1 MFKRVFLLLCLISLG
16 QVVFGFSIKGINFI
30 ENKSGTKVTIIHDFS
45 KPLHYNVVVNN
56 GRLFVVEVEGINEV
70 KTNVPVINTEEV
82 QSFNAEVVD
91 GNVRL
96 TFLLKDNVKAKV
108 LSEGKNLSFI
118 FFPVKTRVAINSIEV
133 DDVLDNLTVVK
144 LSCDKKPYYSIQ
156 KENNTITMVL
166 HNCVLNKNVKVPAGV
181 NVAQVEGDVILKV
194 KKDVD
199 KVGTRVKYSNNN
211 LILYVGDEVKAA
223 EETTPDK
230 ITGEDNQPQ
239 YAFLTKTIEGG
250 QKKYVGEKIG
260 LIDIKDIDIRDL
272 LRYIADFAG
281 LNLIVDSSVQGTATY
296 RFKNIP
302 WDQALDIILKDKGL
316 GSELQ
321 NGVLRVATLEKF
333 RKEAEERRKLKEE
346 KELAVDTQTIAKSLS
361 YAKAKDVEPILKSF
375 LSKRGQIIIDERTNT
390 VIITD
395 IPKKIP
401 PILEMI
407 DLLDRANAQVLI
419 EARIVETKKVFA
431 REIGIQWGFTGIY
444 DSSLGTQTGM
454 SFPNTIRIGG
464 TVNPVD
470 GSIGAIG
477 SGYAVNLPAINT
489 TSSIGLML
497 GNVLGS
503 FSLDMVLSAMENE
516 GMGRILSRPH
526 VVAQNNKTAVIESGA
541 RIPIQTIQNNTVTV
555 KYINASLKLEV
566 TPQITA
572 EGTIIMDL
580 NVKKE
585 EPDWTHT
592 VQGNPTIIT
601 RNANTQV
608 LVKDGGTTV
617 IGGIFQVNDQN
628 SNDYVPGLHN
638 IPLLSWLFRHKLQ
651 SSENNELLIFIT
663 PKIVK

>member
-1 MFKRVFLLLCLISLG
+1 MFKRVFLLLCLISLS
-16 QVVFGFSIKGINFI
+16 QVVFGFSIKGVNFV
-30 ENKSGTKVTIIHDFS
+30 ENKSGTKVTVIHDS
-45 KPLHYNVVVNN
+45 AKPLHYNVVVND
-56 GRLFVVEVEGINEV
+56 GRLFVVEVEGKADIASE
-70 KTNVPVINTEEV
+70 VPVINTEEV
-82 QSFNAEVVD
+82 LSFNIESVD
-91 GNVRL
+91 NAVRF
-96 TFLLKDNVKAKV
+96 TFLLKDNVKAKI
-108 LSEGKNLSFI
+108 LDGKRSLSFV
-118 FFPVKTRVAINSIEV
+118 FFPVKNKTLIKSIDV
-133 DDVLDNLTVVK
+133 DNVLDNLTLIK
-144 LSCDKKPYYSIQ
+144 FSCNKKPYYTID
-156 KENNTITMVL
+156 KGKNTVTMVL
-166 HNCVLNKNVKVPAGV
+166 HNAKLSGSFEELNGIKVSQLDDDVIVKVS
-181 NVAQVEGDVILKV
+181 
-194 KKDVD
+194 KDVEHLA
-199 KVGTRVKYSNNN
+199 TRVKFKNNN
-211 LILYVGDEVKAA
+211 LLLYVGEEVNAA
-223 EETTPDK
+223 QATTPEEV
-230 ITGEDNQPQ
+230 TGSNAEPQ
-239 YAFLTKTIEGG
+239 YAFLTKTIAGG

-281 LNLIVDSSVQGTATY
+281 LNLIVDSSVEGTATY

-321 NGVLRVATLEKF
+321 NGVLRVATLDKF

-361 YAKAKDVEPILKSF
+361 YAKAKEVEPILKSF
-375 LSKRGQIIIDERTNT
+375 LSKRGQIIVDERTNT

-407 DLLDRANAQVLI
+407 DLLDRANTQVLI

-431 REIGIQWGFTGIY
+431 KEIGIQWGFTGIY

-454 SFPNTIRIGG
+454 SFPNTIRVGG
-464 TVNPVD
+464 TVNPTD
-470 GSIGAIG
+470 GSIGDIG

-628 SNDYVPGLHN
+628 SNDYVPGLRN
-638 IPLLSWLFRHKLQ
+638 IPLLSWLFRHKLE

>member
-1 MFKRVFLLLCLISLG
+1 MFKRVFLLLCLISLS
-16 QVVFGFSIKGINFI
+16 QVVFGFSIKGINFV
-30 ENKSGTKVTIIHDFS
+30 ENKSGTKVTVIHDS
-45 KPLHYNVVVNN
+45 NNPLHYNIVTNN
-56 GRLFVVEVEGINEV
+56 GRLFVVEIEGIGNI
-70 KTNVPVINTEEV
+70 KTEVPVINTEEV
-82 QSFNAEVVD
+82 MSFNAEPIDDVI
-91 GNVRL
+91 RL

-108 LSEGKNLSFI
+108 LNNPRTLSFI
-118 FFPVKTRVAINSIEV
+118 FYPVKDKTTIKSIDVE
-133 DDVLDNLTVVK
+133 DVLDNLTLVK
-144 LSCDKKPYYSIQ
+144 FACNKKPYYTIE
-156 KENNTITMVL
+156 KDNNIVTLVL
-166 HNCVLNKNVKVPAGV
+166 HNASLATNINDIKGVKVS
-181 NVAQVEGDVILKV
+181 QLDDDVIVKV
-194 KKDVD
+194 QKDVEHLS
-199 KVGTRVKYSNNN
+199 TRVKFSNNS
-211 LILYVGDEVKAA
+211 LLLYVGEQVQAA
-223 EETTPDK
+223 QETTPEQV
-230 ITGEDNQPQ
+230 TGNEELQ
-239 YAFLTKTIEGG
+239 YAFLTKTIAGG

-281 LNLIVDSSVQGTATY
+281 LNLIVDSSVEGTATY
-296 RFKNIP
+296 RFKDIP

-321 NGVLRVATLEKF
+321 NGVLRVATLDKF

-361 YAKAKDVEPILKSF
+361 YAKAKEVEPILKSF
-375 LSKRGQIIIDERTNT
+375 LSKRGQIIVDERTNT

-407 DLLDRANAQVLI
+407 DLLDRANTQVLI

-431 REIGIQWGFTGIY
+431 KEIGIQWGFTGIY

-454 SFPNTIRIGG
+454 SFPNTIRVGG
-464 TVNPVD
+464 TVNPAD
-470 GSIGAIG
+470 GTLGPIG
-477 SGYAVNLPAINT
+477 SGYAVNLPAVNT

-541 RIPIQTIQNNTVTV
+541 RIPIQTVQNNTVTV

-628 SNDYVPGLHN
+628 SNDYVPGLRN
-638 IPLLSWLFRHKLQ
+638 IPLISWLFRHKLE

>member
-1 MFKRVFLLLCLISLG
+1 MFKRVFLLLCLISLSH
-16 QVVFGFSIKGINFI
+16 VVFGFSIKGVNFV
-30 ENKSGTKVTIIHDFS
+30 ENKSGTKVTVIHDS
-45 KPLHYNVVVNN
+45 DKPLHYSVIANDE
-56 GRLFVVEVEGINEV
+56 RLFVVEVEGISNINGEV
-70 KTNVPVINTEEV
+70 PIINTEEV
-82 QSFNAEVVD
+82 TSFNVEPVD
-91 GNVRL
+91 NNLRF
-96 TFLLKDNVKAKV
+96 TFLLKNGVKAKV
-108 LSEGKNLSFI
+108 INKNRTLSFI
-118 FFPVKTRVAINSIEV
+118 FYPVKNKTFIKSV
-133 DDVLDNLTVVK
+133 DVEDVLDNLTLVK
-144 LSCDKKPYYSIQ
+144 FACNKKPYYTVEKDKSVV
-156 KENNTITMVL
+156 TMVL
-166 HNCVLNKNVKVPAGV
+166 HNVSLAKGISDVKGVSIRQLGDDVVVKVKRD
-181 NVAQVEGDVILKV
+181 VEHLS
-194 KKDVD
+194 
-199 KVGTRVKYSNNN
+199 TRVKFVNNR
-211 LILYVGDEVKAA
+211 LLLYVGEQVQAA
-223 EETTPDK
+223 EKTTPDEV
-230 ITGEDNQPQ
+230 TGGNEPQ
-239 YAFLTKTIEGG
+239 YAFLTKTIAGG

-321 NGVLRVATLEKF
+321 NGVLRVATLDKF

-346 KELAVDTQTIAKSLS
+346 KELSVDTQTIAKSLS
-361 YAKAKDVEPILKSF
+361 YAKAKDAEPILKSF
-375 LSKRGQIIIDERTNT
+375 LSKRGQIIVDERTNT

-407 DLLDRANAQVLI
+407 DLLDRANTQVLI

-431 REIGIQWGFTGIY
+431 KEIGIQWGFTGIY

-454 SFPNTIRIGG
+454 SFPNTIRVGG
-464 TVNPVD
+464 TVNPAD

-477 SGYAVNLPAINT
+477 SGYAVNLPAVNT
-489 TSSIGLML
+489 TSSLGLML

-601 RNANTQV
+601 RNANTEV

-638 IPLLSWLFRHKLQ
+638 IPLLSWLFKHKLQ

>member
-1 MFKRVFLLLCLISLG
+1 MFKRIFLLLCVISLS
-16 QVVFGFSIKGINFI
+16 QVIFGFSIKGVNFV
-30 ENKSGTKVTIIHDFS
+30 ENRSGTKVTVIHDS
-45 KPLHYNVVVNN
+45 NQPLRYQVLAKDH
-56 GRLFVVEVEGINEV
+56 GLFVVEVEGIGQFAGE
-70 KTNVPVINTEEV
+70 VPVINTEEV
-82 QSFNAEVVD
+82 KSFNAEQVD
-91 GNVRL
+91 NAVRF
-96 TFLLKDNVKAKV
+96 TFLTRDNVKGKV
-108 LSEGKNLSFI
+108 INDNKLLSFV
-118 FFPVKTRVAINSIEV
+118 FFKAKSGVEIKSV
-133 DDVLDNLTVVK
+133 DVEKLLDNLTVVK
-144 LSCDKKPYYSIQ
+144 MACNKKPYYSLDKKSDTIVLTVHNA
-156 KENNTITMVL
+156 KLESNVENSDNIEI
-166 HNCVLNKNVKVPAGV
+166 N
-181 NVAQVEGDVILKV
+181 QVDGDVVVKV
-194 KKDVD
+194 KKDFPNISS
-199 KVGTRVKYSNNN
+199 RVKFAKNN
-211 LILYVGDEVKAA
+211 LILYVGEELKAA
-223 EETTPDK
+223 ETANPDEIKGETT
-230 ITGEDNQPQ
+230 PQ

-250 QKKYVGEKIG
+250 QRKYVGEKIG

-281 LNLIVDSSVQGTATY
+281 LNLIVDSSVSGTATY
-296 RFKNIP
+296 RFKDIP

-316 GSELQ
+316 GSELS

-333 RKEAEERRKLKEE
+333 KKEAEERRKLKEE
-346 KELAVDTQTIAKSLS
+346 KELSVDTQTIAKSLS
-361 YAKAKDVEPILKSF
+361 YAKATETAKILKEF
-375 LSKRGQIIIDERTNT
+375 LSKRGTLLVDERTNT
-390 VIITD
+390 LIITD

-407 DLLDRANAQVLI
+407 DLLDRANTQVLI

-431 REIGIQWGFTGIY
+431 KEIGVQWGFTGIY

-464 TVNPVD
+464 TVDPTTGNL
-470 GSIGAIG
+470 GEIG
-477 SGYAVNLPAINT
+477 GYAVNLPALNA
-489 TSSIGLML
+489 TSSLGLVL

-516 GMGRILSRPH
+516 GLGRILSRPH

-580 NVKKE
+580 VVKKE

-601 RNANTQV
+601 RNAETQV

-628 SNDYVPGLHN
+628 SNDYVPGLYK
-638 IPLLSWLFRHKLQ
+638 IPLLSWLFRHKLE

>member
-1 MFKRVFLLLCLISLG
+1 MFKRVFLLLCLISLS
-16 QVVFGFSIKGINFI
+16 QVVFGFSIKGVNFV
-30 ENKSGTKVTIIHDFS
+30 ENKSGTKVTVIHDS
-45 KPLHYNVVVNN
+45 TQPLHYNVVVND
-56 GRLFVVEVEGINEV
+56 GRLFVVEVEGNANVSSE
-70 KTNVPVINTEEV
+70 VPVINTEEV
-82 QSFNAEVVD
+82 LSFNVEPVD
-91 GNVRL
+91 NAVRF

-108 LSEGKNLSFI
+108 INGNRLLSFV
-118 FFPVKTRVAINSIEV
+118 FFPAKNQIIIKSVEV
-133 DDVLDNLTVVK
+133 ENVLENLTLVK
-144 LSCDKKPYYSIQ
+144 LSCNKKPYYTIDRD
-156 KENNTITMVL
+156 NNTVTMVL
-166 HNCVLNKNVKVPAGV
+166 HNAKLAENISDLQGVKV
-181 NVAQVEGDVILKV
+181 NQLDDDVILKV
-194 KKDVD
+194 SKDVEHLA
-199 KVGTRVKYSNNN
+199 TRVKYANNK
-211 LILYVGDEVKAA
+211 LLLYVGESVKAA
-223 EETTPDK
+223 ETTTPEEV
-230 ITGEDNQPQ
+230 TGDNSEPQ
-239 YAFLTKTIEGG
+239 YAFLTKTIAGG

-281 LNLIVDSSVQGTATY
+281 LNLIVDSSVEGTATY
-296 RFKNIP
+296 RFKDIP

-321 NGVLRVATLEKF
+321 NGVLRVATLDKF

-361 YAKAKDVEPILKSF
+361 YAKAKEVEPILKSF
-375 LSKRGQIIIDERTNT
+375 LSKRGQIIVDERTNT

-407 DLLDRANAQVLI
+407 DLLDRANTQVLI

-431 REIGIQWGFTGIY
+431 KEIGIQWGFTGIY

-454 SFPNTIRIGG
+454 SFPNTIRVGG

-638 IPLLSWLFRHKLQ
+638 IPLLSWLFKHKLE

>member
-1 MFKRVFLLLCLISLG
+1 MFKRVFLLLCVISLSF
-16 QVVFGFSIKGINFI
+16 VVFGFSIKGINFV
-30 ENKSGTKVTIIHDFS
+30 ENKSGTKVTVIHNS
-45 KPLHYNVVVNN
+45 AQPLHYKVIANN
-56 GRLFVVEVEGINEV
+56 GKMFVIEVEGLNDLN
-70 KTNVPVINTEEV
+70 TNIPVINTEEV
-82 QSFNAEVVD
+82 LSFNAEPVD
-91 GNVRL
+91 GAMRL
-96 TFLLKDNVKAKV
+96 TFLLKKNVKAKV
-108 LSEGKNLSFI
+108 ENKGKLLSFV
-118 FFPVKTRVAINSIEV
+118 FYHVNNKTVIKSITVE
-133 DDVLDNLTVVK
+133 DVLDNLSLIK
-144 LSCDKKPYYSIQ
+144 IACSKKPYYTVDR
-156 KENNTITMVL
+156 ENNIVTMVL
-166 HNCVLNKNVKVPAGV
+166 HNAKIENTPEELKGV
-181 NVAQVEGDVILKV
+181 VVDQVDDDVIIKV
-194 KKDVD
+194 KKDID
-199 KVGTRVKYSNNN
+199 NLSTRVKFVKNN
-211 LILYVGDEVKAA
+211 LLLYVGESVKAG
-223 EETTPDK
+223 EETKPEQ
-230 ITGEDNQPQ
+230 ITGETQPQ
-239 YAFLTKTIEGG
+239 YAFLTKTIAGG

-296 RFKNIP
+296 RFKDIP

-321 NGVLRVATLEKF
+321 NGVLRVATLDKF

-361 YAKAKDVEPILKSF
+361 YAKAKDIMPILNSF
-375 LSKRGQIIIDERTNT
+375 LSKRGKIIVDERTNT

-431 REIGIQWGFTGIY
+431 KEIGIQWGFTGIY

-454 SFPNTIRIGG
+454 SFPNTIRFGG
-464 TVNPVD
+464 TVDPTTGSL
-470 GSIGAIG
+470 GSIG
-477 SGYAVNLPAINT
+477 GYAVNLPAVNT

-503 FSLDMVLSAMENE
+503 FSLDMVLSAMENQ

-638 IPLLSWLFRHKLQ
+638 IPLLSWLFRHKLE

>member
-1 MFKRVFLLLCLISLG
+1 MFKRVFLLLCVISLS
-16 QVVFGFSIKGINFI
+16 QMVFGFSIKGVNFV
-30 ENKSGTKVTIIHDFS
+30 ENKSGTKVTVVHDS
-45 KPLHYNVVVNN
+45 DKPLHYQVVADSNN
-56 GRLFVVEVEGINEV
+56 LFVVEVEGGVEV
-70 KTNVPVINTEEV
+70 KTNIPVINTEEV
-82 QSFNAEVVD
+82 SSFNVEPIDNAS
-91 GNVRL
+91 RF

-108 LSEGKNLSFI
+108 INKGKLLSFV
-118 FFPVKTRVAINSIEV
+118 FYPVKAKTEIKSV
-133 DDVLDNLTVVK
+133 DVEDVLDNLTVVK
-144 LSCDKKPYYSIQ
+144 LACNSKPYYTVQ
-156 KENNTITMVL
+156 KDGNTATMVIQ
-166 HNCVLNKNVKVPAGV
+166 NAVLPKDFSEVKGV
-181 NVAQVEGDVILKV
+181 KISQVGDEVVVKV
-194 KKDVD
+194 KKDVENLS
-199 KVGTRVKYSNNN
+199 TRVKFTNNG
-211 LILYVGDEVKAA
+211 LLFYVGEQVSAA
-223 EETTPDK
+223 EETTPEEVTD
-230 ITGEDNQPQ
+230 GEPQ
-239 YAFLTKTIEGG
+239 YAFLTKTISGG
-250 QKKYVGEKIG
+250 QKKYVGQKIG
-260 LIDIKDIDIRDL
+260 LIDIKDIDIKDL

-281 LNLIVDSSVQGTATY
+281 LNLIVDSSVEGTATY
-296 RFKNIP
+296 RFKDIP

-375 LSKRGQIIIDERTNT
+375 LSKRGDIIIDERTNT

-407 DLLDRANAQVLI
+407 DLLDRANTQVLI

-431 REIGIQWGFTGIY
+431 KEIGIQWGFTGIY

-454 SFPNTIRIGG
+454 SFPNTIRVGG
-464 TVNPVD
+464 TVDPSS
-470 GSIGAIG
+470 GGIGPIG
-477 SGYAVNLPAINT
+477 GYAVNLPAINT

-516 GMGRILSRPH
+516 GLGRILSRPH

-541 RIPIQTIQNNTVTV
+541 RIPIQTVQNNTVTV

-638 IPLLSWLFRHKLQ
+638 IPLLSWLFRHKYE

>member
-1 MFKRVFLLLCLISLG
+1 MFKRVFLLLCLISLSN
-16 QVVFGFSIKGINFI
+16 VVFGFSIKGVNFV
-30 ENKSGTKVTIIHDFS
+30 ENKSGTKVTIIHDNN
-45 KPLHYNVVVNN
+45 KPLQYNTVVDD
-56 GRLFVVEVEGINEV
+56 GRLFVVEVEGNADV
-70 KTNVPVINTEEV
+70 KTGIPVINTQEV
-82 QSFNAEVVD
+82 FSFNVENIDNA
-91 GNVRL
+91 VRL

-108 LSEGKNLSFI
+108 LNNDRSLSFI
-118 FFPVKTRVAINSIEV
+118 FYPVKEKTIIKSV
-133 DDVLDNLTVVK
+133 DVEDVLDNLTLVK
-144 LSCDKKPYYSIQ
+144 FECNKKPYYTI
-156 KENNTITMVL
+156 ERDNNIVTMIL
-166 HNCVLNKNVKVPAGV
+166 HNARLNTDVSSYQALKIT
-181 NVAQVEGDVILKV
+181 QLDDDVIVKV
-194 KKDVD
+194 KKDFD
-199 KVGTRVKYSNNN
+199 NLSTRVKFKNNK
-211 LILYVGDEVKAA
+211 LLLYVGESVQAA
-223 EETTPDK
+223 QETTPEEV
-230 ITGEDNQPQ
+230 TGGNAEPQ
-239 YAFLTKTIEGG
+239 YAFLTKTIAGG
-250 QKKYVGEKIG
+250 QKKYVGERIG

-281 LNLIVDSSVQGTATY
+281 LNLIVDSSVEGTATY

-321 NGVLRVATLEKF
+321 NGVLRVATLDKF

-346 KELAVDTQTIAKSLS
+346 KELSVDTQTIAKSLS
-361 YAKAKDVEPILKSF
+361 YAKAKEVEPILKSF
-375 LSKRGQIIIDERTNT
+375 LSKRGQIIVDVRTNT

-407 DLLDRANAQVLI
+407 DLLDRANTQVLI

-431 REIGIQWGFTGIY
+431 KEIGIQWGFTGIY

-454 SFPNTIRIGG
+454 SFPNTIRVGG
-464 TVNPVD
+464 TINPTD
-470 GSIGAIG
+470 GTIGAIG
-477 SGYAVNLPAINT
+477 SGYAVNLPAVNT
-489 TSSIGLML
+489 TSSLGLML

-503 FSLDMVLSAMENE
+503 FSLDMVLSAMENQ

-628 SNDYVPGLHN
+628 SNDYVPGLSN
-638 IPLLSWLFRHKLQ
+638 IPLISWLFRHKLE

>member
-1 MFKRVFLLLCLISLG
+1 M
-16 QVVFGFSIKGINFI
+16 QAA
-30 ENKSGTKVTIIHDFS
+30 E
-45 KPLHYNVVVNN
+45 
-56 GRLFVVEVEGINEV
+56 
-70 KTNVPVINTEEV
+70 KT
-82 QSFNAEVVD
+82 
-91 GNVRL
+91 
-96 TFLLKDNVKAKV
+96 
-108 LSEGKNLSFI
+108 
-118 FFPVKTRVAINSIEV
+118 TR
-133 DDVLDNLTVVK
+133 
-144 LSCDKKPYYSIQ
+144 
-156 KENNTITMVL
+156 
-166 HNCVLNKNVKVPAGV
+166 
-181 NVAQVEGDVILKV
+181 
-194 KKDVD
+194 
-199 KVGTRVKYSNNN
+199 
-211 LILYVGDEVKAA
+211 DEV
-223 EETTPDK
+223 
-230 ITGEDNQPQ
+230 TGGNEPQ
-239 YAFLTKTIEGG
+239 YAFLTKTIAGG

-321 NGVLRVATLEKF
+321 NGVLRVATLDKF

-346 KELAVDTQTIAKSLS
+346 KELSVDTQTIAKSLS
-361 YAKAKDVEPILKSF
+361 YAKAKDAEPILKSF
-375 LSKRGQIIIDERTNT
+375 LSKRGQIIVDERTNT

-407 DLLDRANAQVLI
+407 DLLDRANTQVLI

-431 REIGIQWGFTGIY
+431 KEIGIQWGFTGIY

-454 SFPNTIRIGG
+454 SFPNTIRVGG
-464 TVNPVD
+464 TVNPAD

-477 SGYAVNLPAINT
+477 SGYAVNLPAVNT
-489 TSSIGLML
+489 TSSLGLML

-601 RNANTQV
+601 RNANTEV

-638 IPLLSWLFRHKLQ
+638 IPLLSWLFKHKLQ